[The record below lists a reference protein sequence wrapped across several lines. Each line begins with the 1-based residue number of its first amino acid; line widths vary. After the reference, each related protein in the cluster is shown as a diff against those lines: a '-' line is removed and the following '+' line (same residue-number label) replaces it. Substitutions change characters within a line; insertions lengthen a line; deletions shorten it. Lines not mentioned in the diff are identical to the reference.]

1 MALEFAIFNNGVPSS
16 VFYGMHP
23 EHEIVQHIPDEAIE
37 ELFPPSAEDVSL
49 CRLCFIYR
57 IVVASDLTHVL
68 QHTSISITIT
78 GSRTGSR
85 GRIRRNHGMALL
97 PR

>member
-68 QHTSISITIT
+68 QHTL